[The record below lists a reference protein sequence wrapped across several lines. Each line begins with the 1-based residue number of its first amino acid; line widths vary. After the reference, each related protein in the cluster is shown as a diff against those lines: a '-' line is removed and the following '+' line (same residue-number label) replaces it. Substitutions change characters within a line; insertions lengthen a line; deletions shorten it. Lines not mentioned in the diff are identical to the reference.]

1 MIYQCTKDLLK
12 ALKVEKTD
20 KPDIYNKLF
29 SWSGKVMKVRR
40 RNLVYLMNDASKL
53 SVVLF
58 GMTGKEFKNF
68 DDHVKEGIREVLRD
82 CDVAEDIIDGY
93 LTEAGEGIFTSSGTR
108 KQLGVLNN
116 SALEAEY
123 MFDEFY
129 REGLLQRDLCIQ
141 QNQMIVKHDDGDYVT
156 PKNTMKTLLEEHY
169 EKKKTPFDLGE
180 IALYMFNADDFESVP
195 FLNIHDGSISVIE
208 RGTEEYEDI
217 QFDEDYEMIETENF
231 DFIYH
236 FTKFVRGLD
245 HEEFLEKAYD
255 VEAGKG
261 AIRRLKDLLSR
272 YPDIQKQWYEYE
284 EEAQERE
291 VKEWLE
297 SRGLI

>member
-29 SWSGKVMKVRR
+29 SWNGKVMKVGR

-53 SVVLF
+53 SVILY
-58 GMTGKEFKNF
+58 GMTGKEFKHF
-68 DDHVKEGIREVLRD
+68 EDHVKEGIREVLKD

-93 LTEAGEGIFTSSGTR
+93 LKEAGEGIFTSSGTR

-123 MFDEFY
+123 MFDLYY
-129 REGLLQRDLCIQ
+129 REGLIQRDLCAQ
-141 QNQMIVKHDDGDYVT
+141 HNQMIVKHDDGDYVT
-156 PKNTMKTLLEEHY
+156 PKNTIKTLLEEHY

-180 IALYMFNADDFESVP
+180 IALYMFNADEFGPVP
-195 FLNIHDGSISVIE
+195 FLNIYDGSISMIE
-208 RGTEEYEDI
+208 RGTEEYADI
-217 QFDEDYEMIETENF
+217 EFDEDYEMIETETF

-236 FTKFVRGLD
+236 YSNFLRGLED
-245 HEEFLEKAYD
+245 EEFLAKAYE
-255 VEAGKG
+255 VKLGKG
-261 AIRRLKDLLSR
+261 AIRRIKNLLSR

-297 SRGLI
+297 SRGLM

>member
-12 ALKVEKTD
+12 ALKVEKSD

-29 SWSGKVMKVRR
+29 SWNGKVMKVRR

-93 LTEAGEGIFTSSGTR
+93 LTEAGGGIFTSSGTR

-169 EKKKTPFDLGE
+169 EKKKTPFDG
-180 IALYMFNADDFESVP
+180 
-195 FLNIHDGSISVIE
+195 
-208 RGTEEYEDI
+208 
-217 QFDEDYEMIETENF
+217 
-231 DFIYH
+231 
-236 FTKFVRGLD
+236 
-245 HEEFLEKAYD
+245 
-255 VEAGKG
+255 
-261 AIRRLKDLLSR
+261 
-272 YPDIQKQWYEYE
+272 
-284 EEAQERE
+284 
-291 VKEWLE
+291 
-297 SRGLI
+297 